1 MKLISDIINELV
13 DTDKSVTSP
22 LLKTKVLASRL
33 KNTELLNW
41 VNNELNG
48 YDFHGEVPEYRQCV
62 GNVSGTYINGYM
74 QVNDQPLPTAGLPEK
89 LEQSIRQMDFY
100 QSVATLES
108 LQKENKSGTLEAV
121 FPAELAA
128 IMERNIQKMGNPFF
142 QIVRARKY
150 TSVNVVTQILSV
162 IRSKLLDFMLKLDE
176 EFGNL
181 TELEELQK
189 KNERISTIMNQ
200 TIINTGDGNVVNTG
214 DNSKIKATISI
225 SKGDKDGLVQKLSEH
240 GVTAEDSAE
249 LIEIIDTELP
259 DKTTGKLG
267 NKVNGWIQKM
277 IGKALDGS
285 WQIGIGTA
293 GNFLSELI
301 QSYYGLK

>member
-1 MKLISDIINELV
+1 M
-13 DTDKSVTSP
+13 
-22 LLKTKVLASRL
+22 
-33 KNTELLNW
+33 
-41 VNNELNG
+41 
-48 YDFHGEVPEYRQCV
+48 
-62 GNVSGTYINGYM
+62 
-74 QVNDQPLPTAGLPEK
+74 
-89 LEQSIRQMDFY
+89 
-100 QSVATLES
+100 
-108 LQKENKSGTLEAV
+108 ENKSGILEAV

-128 IMERNIQKMGNPFF
+128 MMERNIKKMGNPFF

-176 EFGNL
+176 EFGNV

-200 TIINTGDGNVVNTG
+200 TIINTGNGNVVNTG
-214 DNSKIKATISI
+214 DKSKIKANISI
-225 SKGDKDGLVQKLSEH
+225 NKGDKNGLMQKLSEH
-240 GVTAEDSAE
+240 SVSKTDYDE
-249 LIEIIDTELP
+249 LIEIIDTEIP
-259 DKTTGKLG
+259 DKKTGNLG

-293 GNFLSELI
+293 GNLLYELI